1 MEVPAACA
9 PGELLRRG
17 LAAEAPAWRWLKA
30 AAASLASREAARA
43 EVLAGAG
50 DGRRG

>member
-30 AAASLASREAARA
+30 AASLASREAAR
-43 EVLAGAG
+43 
-50 DGRRG
+50 RRCSPVRAAV